1 MSDNASRPNLSRA
14 ALRPHVIKAVVKR
27 NIASFFASPAGY
39 VFITLF
45 VFIGALAAFWQ
56 PLFFANNL
64 ANLAPLNAWMP
75 YLLLFFIPA
84 ITMSTWA
91 EERRLGTDE
100 LLLTLPARDYEIV
113 IGKYLASLGIYT
125 ISLLFASQT
134 WASYW
139 PIISDT
145 GSWASPWSQSVS
157 WRRAFPIISRS
168 DSSSAVFSVPYPSFS
183 ISSACSSQV
192 PQAAP

>member
-1 MSDNASRPNLSRA
+1 
-14 ALRPHVIKAVVKR
+14 VIKAVVKR

-45 VFIGALAAFWQ
+45 VFVGALAAFWQ
-56 PLFFANNL
+56 PIFFANNL

-84 ITMSTWA
+84 ITMSAWA

-113 IGKYLASLGIYT
+113 VGKYLASLGIYT
-125 ISLLFASQT
+125 ISLLFAL
-134 WASYW
+134 SYVLILNLLGKPDLGVIFAMYIGYW
-139 PIISDT
+139 FMGVALVAMTLLPLT
-145 GSWASPWSQSVS
+145 YP
-157 WRRAFPIISRS
+157 
-168 DSSSAVFSVPYPSFS
+168 SSASTSAVCWPSAGA
-183 ISSACSSQV
+183 SATK
-192 PQAAP
+192 